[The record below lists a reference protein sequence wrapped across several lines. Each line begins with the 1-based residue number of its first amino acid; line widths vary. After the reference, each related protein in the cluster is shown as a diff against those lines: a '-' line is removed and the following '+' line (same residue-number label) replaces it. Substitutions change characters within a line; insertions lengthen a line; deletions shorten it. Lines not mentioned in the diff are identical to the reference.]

1 MSDEGSAHAW
11 SINEIAGS
19 ESTHPLCEGRN
30 TMTNS
35 SMSKQS
41 LAGLAILVL
50 VAGCA
55 PDGGGGPGPAA
66 NPTVANPALAND
78 FGGSGVVLNSSIAA
92 PFVLFQNDSVS
103 RLVNRD
109 GGAVKPNGVND
120 IYSLGAYVDPNDSN
134 RVKLFVNDR
143 LNHRVLIFNTIPHD
157 ATALPDVVLGQ
168 ADFAS
173 GTPNAGAG
181 TSAVGF
187 NENVHMS
194 VCSNGKMFVSDR
206 NNNRVLVY
214 NQVPTVNGTAADF
227 VIGQPDFVTNTSAT
241 TATGLNHPY
250 ATYCMANKLFVVE
263 QGNHRILVFDPIPTA
278 SNPIASY
285 VIGQPDMGT
294 GTPGCTEGKLNS
306 PYEILRHGD
315 TFFIADGGNQRVLE
329 FDTIPTT
336 TGATATAVLGQT
348 TFTSCLQNKGNALPS
363 ASSLAWPNGLA
374 AQGNLLAVSDHT
386 NNRTMLFDLPVITNQ
401 SASKQLGQP
410 DFVTATNVTP
420 PTASSVTTTKGL
432 IFDQQYIWIGDGGN
446 HRLAVIPLP

>member
-1 MSDEGSAHAW
+1 
-11 SINEIAGS
+11 
-19 ESTHPLCEGRN
+19 
-30 TMTNS
+30 MTKPYI
-35 SMSKQS
+35 SKQY
-41 LAGLAILVL
+41 LAELALLAL
-50 VAGCA
+50 VAGSA
-55 PDGGGGPGPAA
+55 PDGGGPGPATQA
-66 NPTVANPALAND
+66 TVANPALAND
-78 FGGSGVVLNSSIAA
+78 FGGSGVVLNTSIAA
-92 PFVLFQNDSVS
+92 PFVLFQNNSVS

-109 GGAVKPNGVND
+109 GGTVKPDGVNN
-120 IYSLGAYVDPNDSN
+120 IYSLGAYIDPNDSN
-134 RVKLFVNDR
+134 RAKLFVNDR
-143 LNHRVLIFNTIPHD
+143 LNHRVLIFNTIPQD

-173 GTPNAGAG
+173 GTPNAGVG

-214 NQVPTVNGTAADF
+214 NRVPTTNGTAADF
-227 VIGQPDFVTNTSAT
+227 VIGQPDFVTNTPAT
-241 TATGLNHPY
+241 TANGLNHPY
-250 ATYCMANKLFVVE
+250 AAYCMADKLFVIE

-278 SNPIASY
+278 TNPVASY
-285 VIGQPDMGT
+285 VIGQPDMVT
-294 GTPGCTEGKLNS
+294 GTSGCTAGKLNS

-329 FDTIPTT
+329 FDTIPAA
-336 TGATATAVLGQT
+336 TGATPNAVLGQAN
-348 TFTSCLQNKGNALPS
+348 FISCLQNKGNGATPS

-374 AQGNLLAVSDHT
+374 AKDNLLAVSDHT
-386 NNRTMLFDLPVITNQ
+386 NNRTMFFDLPIITNQ

-410 DFVTATNVTP
+410 DFVTATNVAP
-420 PTASSVTTTKGL
+420 PAANSVTTTKGL

>member
-1 MSDEGSAHAW
+1 MVGQSK
-11 SINEIAGS
+11 
-19 ESTHPLCEGRN
+19 GRQEAKPFWEVRN
-30 TMTNS
+30 IMTNS
-35 SMSKQS
+35 SISKQS
-41 LAGLAILVL
+41 LAGLAILIL

-55 PDGGGGPGPAA
+55 PDGGGGPAPATTNA
-66 NPTVANPALAND
+66 TGANPASAND
-78 FGGSGVVLNSSIAA
+78 FGGSGVVLNTSIAA

-109 GGAVKPNGVND
+109 GGAIKPDGVNN

-134 RVKLFVNDR
+134 LVKLFVNDR
-143 LNHRVLIFNTIPHD
+143 LNHRVLIFNTIPQD

-168 ADFAS
+168 ADFVS
-173 GTPNAGAG
+173 GSPNAGVG
-181 TSAVGF
+181 ISALGF

-214 NQVPTVNGTAADF
+214 NQVPTANGTAADF
-227 VIGQPDFVTNTSAT
+227 VIGQPDFLANTAAT
-241 TATGLNHPY
+241 TANGMNHPY
-250 ATYCMANKLFVVE
+250 AAYCMANKLFVVE
-263 QGNHRILVFDPIPTA
+263 QGNHRILVFDPIPTTT
-278 SNPIASY
+278 NPVASY
-285 VIGQPDMGT
+285 VIGQPDMLT
-294 GTPGCTEGKLNS
+294 GTSGCTAGKLNS

-336 TGATATAVLGQT
+336 TGATATAVLGQA

-363 ASSLAWPNGLA
+363 DSSLAFPNALA
-374 AQGNLLAVSDHT
+374 AKGNLLAVSDHT
-386 NNRTMLFDLPVITNQ
+386 NNRTMFFDLPVITNQ

-420 PTASSVTTTKGL
+420 PAADSVTTTKGL

>member
-1 MSDEGSAHAW
+1 MKGVWLVGQSMGWRKRSPTAA
-11 SINEIAGS
+11 S
-19 ESTHPLCEGRN
+19 EGRN
-30 TMTNS
+30 IMAKS

-41 LAGLAILVL
+41 LAGLAILIL

-55 PDGGGGPGPAA
+55 PDGGGGAGPAA
-66 NPTVANPALAND
+66 NPTAANPALAND
-78 FGGSGVVLNSSIAA
+78 FGGSGVVLNTSIAA

-109 GGAVKPNGVND
+109 GGAVKQDGVNN
-120 IYSLGAYVDPNDSN
+120 IYSLGAYVDPNDGN

-143 LNHRVLIFNTIPHD
+143 LNHRVLIFNTIPQD

-173 GTPNAGAG
+173 GTANAGVG

-214 NQVPTVNGTAADF
+214 NRVPTANGTAADF
-227 VIGQPDFVTNTSAT
+227 VIGQPDFVTNTAAT

-250 ATYCMANKLFVVE
+250 ATYCMADKLFVIE

-278 SNPIASY
+278 TNPVATY
-285 VIGQPDMGT
+285 VIGQPDMFT
-294 GTPGCTEGKLNS
+294 GTSGCTAGKLNS

-329 FDTIPTT
+329 FDTIPAV
-336 TGATATAVLGQT
+336 TGVTATAVLGQT

-363 ASSLAWPNGLA
+363 DSSLAFPNALA
-374 AQGNLLAVSDHT
+374 AKGNLLAVSDHT
-386 NNRTMLFDLPVITNQ
+386 NNRTMFFDLPVITNQ

-410 DFVTATNVTP
+410 DFITATNVTP
-420 PTASSVTTTKGL
+420 PAADSVTTTKGL

>member
-1 MSDEGSAHAW
+1 MSER
-11 SINEIAGS
+11 EILQA
-19 ESTHPLCEGRN
+19 LRGRRN
-30 TMTNS
+30 IMTNS
-35 SMSKQS
+35 TISKQS
-41 LAGLAILVL
+41 LAGLAILIL

-55 PDGGGGPGPAA
+55 PDGGGGQGPVA
-66 NPTVANPALAND
+66 NPTAANPALAND
-78 FGGSGVVLNSSIAA
+78 FGGSGIVLNTPIAA
-92 PFVLFQNDSVS
+92 PFVLFQNGSVS

-109 GGAVKPNGVND
+109 GGATVKPDGVND

-134 RVKLFVNDR
+134 RVKLFANDR
-143 LNHRVLIFNTIPHD
+143 LNHRVLIFNTIPQD

-168 ADFAS
+168 ADFVS

-214 NQVPTVNGTAADF
+214 NRVPTANGTAADF
-227 VIGQPDFVTNTSAT
+227 VIGQPDFLSNAPATSAT
-241 TATGLNHPY
+241 RLNHPY
-250 ATYCMANKLFVVE
+250 AAYCMADKLFVIE

-278 SNPIASY
+278 TNPTASY
-285 VIGQPDMGT
+285 VIGQPDMVT
-294 GTPGCTEGKLNS
+294 GMPGCSAGQLNS

-336 TGATATAVLGQT
+336 TGATANAVLGQAN
-348 TFTSCLQNKGNALPS
+348 FSSCSQNKGNAFPS
-363 ASSLAWPNGLA
+363 ASSLAFPNALA

-386 NNRTMLFDLPVITNQ
+386 NNRTMFFDLPVITNQ

-410 DFVTATNVTP
+410 DFVSAINYAP
-420 PTASSVTTTKGL
+420 PAANTVTTTKGL